1 MEMELAYDYAK
12 EGRWDQVIARWEQ
25 FPVLA
30 RRCSRYR
37 KPSSGWTFLH
47 QAAYFGNEAACRL
60 LIRWG
65 ARIGHAAGATADTGG
80 SSSSSG
86 NGGGSGNSS
95 AGQTSADV
103 AEERGH
109 ATLARLLRA
118 ANLDDRKLYAAPTDD
133 DLLPSSCHWDEATER
148 RAAEPM
154 LVNYGGG
161 IVKIPKG
168 SRHFVDAFDR
178 TLIGWHGTFNPPLD
192 MGGYSCI
199 DGQ

>member
-1 MEMELAYDYAK
+1 MLKEVELAYDNAK
-12 EGRWDQVIARWEQ
+12 EGRWDRVMAGWEQ

-47 QAAYFGNEAACRL
+47 QAAYFGDEAASRL

-65 ARIGHAAGATADTGG
+65 ARIGHVAGIAADTGG
-80 SSSSSG
+80 
-86 NGGGSGNSS
+86 NGGSGNSCAS
-95 AGQTSADV
+95 QTPADV

-109 ATLARLLRA
+109 AALASLLRA

-133 DLLPSSCHWDEATER
+133 DLLPSSCHWDEAAER

-154 LVNYGGG
+154 LVSYGGG

-178 TLIGWHGTFNPPLD
+178 TLIGWHGTFDPPLD
-192 MGGYSCI
+192 MGGYPAVGI
-199 DGQ
+199 R